1 MSKNHPP
8 TDSAER
14 LRPHE
19 ISYPTLSRDTDPEA
33 EAVQIEIY
41 RRMPAW
47 RKVELVADA
56 IETSRLFAL
65 AGLRG
70 RFPEAGEEEIRR
82 RFMDLTL
89 GEELA
94 AKAYGPP
101 SYAANHRAGS

>member
-1 MSKNHPP
+1 VIKKHPP
-8 TDSAER
+8 DHLSER

-19 ISYPTLSRDTDPEA
+19 IPHPTLSRDTDPKA

-56 IETSRLFAL
+56 IETSRLLAL

-101 SYAANHRAGS
+101 PYAGKSRTAS

>member
-1 MSKNHPP
+1 VKQKHPP
-8 TDSAER
+8 DRSSER

-19 ISYPTLSRDTDPEA
+19 IPYPTLSRDTDPRA

-47 RKVELVADA
+47 RKVELVSDA
-56 IETSRLFAL
+56 IETSRILAL

-89 GEELA
+89 GPELA
-94 AKAYGPP
+94 AKVYGPP
-101 SYAANHRAGS
+101 SYAETSRAAS